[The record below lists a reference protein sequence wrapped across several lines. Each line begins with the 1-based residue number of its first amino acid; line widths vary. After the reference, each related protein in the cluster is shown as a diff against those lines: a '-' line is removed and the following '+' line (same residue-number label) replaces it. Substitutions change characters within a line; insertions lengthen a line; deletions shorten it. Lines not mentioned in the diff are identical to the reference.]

1 MMHETHNTGAV
12 PKTEEEEGLLTA
24 DIPEKFKDPETGG
37 VKLDLLAKSYK
48 ALEQKLSGQPKPPQS
63 AEEYCIECSH
73 GMFEPDADINSRLH
87 AKGFTQD
94 QAQEVYNIAAD
105 KMIPMMREM
114 AMDYK
119 ADREVEKLVNHF
131 GGVQNWREV
140 SRQLL
145 SFGQKNLP
153 DDVLDNL
160 SSSYEGVLALHRMMK
175 NGEPNLQRGAS
186 KTAGALDEAELNS
199 MMRDPKYWR
208 DKDPAY
214 ISKVTQGF
222 ENLYRN

>member
-1 MMHETHNTGAV
+1 MMHDTHDTTSKKEET
-12 PKTEEEEGLLTA
+12 EGLLTA
-24 DIPEKFKDPETGG
+24 NIPEKFKDPDTGEI
-37 VKLDLLAKSYK
+37 KLDLLAKSYRE
-48 ALEQKLSGQPKPPQS
+48 LEQRLSQNPKPP
-63 AEEYCIECSH
+63 AKPEEYCIECAH
-73 GMFEPDADINSRLH
+73 GLFEPDEEINHRLH

-105 KMIPMMREM
+105 KMIPMMRDM

-119 ADREVEKLVNHF
+119 ADQEVEKLINHF

-153 DDVLDNL
+153 ADVLDNL

-175 NGEPNLQRGAS
+175 NKEPALQRGNARTQS
-186 KTAGALDEAELNS
+186 SLDEAELNS

-208 DKDPAY
+208 EKDPAF
-214 ISKVTQGF
+214 IAKVTQGF
-222 ENLYRN
+222 EKIYGN

>member
-1 MMHETHNTGAV
+1 MMNENQN
-12 PKTEEEEGLLTA
+12 PQDENLLNA
-24 DIPEKFKDPETGG
+24 EIPDKFKDPETGE
-37 VKLDLLAKSYK
+37 VKIDLLAKSYRE
-48 ALEQKLSGQPKPPQS
+48 LEQRLSQNPKPPAS
-63 AEEYCIECSH
+63 ADEYCIECAH
-73 GMFEPDADINSRLH
+73 GMFEADAEINHRLH

-119 ADREVEKLVNHF
+119 ADREVEKLVTHF
-131 GGVQNWREV
+131 GGVEQWREV

-153 DDVLDNL
+153 EDVLDNL

-175 NGEPNLQRGAS
+175 GGEPSLQRGNAKVS
-186 KTAGALDEAELNS
+186 GSLDEAELSS

-214 ISKVTQGF
+214 IAKVTQGF
-222 ENLYRN
+222 EALYGK

>member
-1 MMHETHNTGAV
+1 MMHETHNKTKV
-12 PKTEEEEGLLTA
+12 PEEEGLLTA
-24 DIPEKFKDPETGG
+24 EVPDKFKDPKSGE
-37 VKLDLLAKSYK
+37 VKMDALLQSYK
-48 ALEQKLSGQPKPPQS
+48 SLEQRLSQQAKPPAS
-63 AEEYCIECSH
+63 PDEYCIECGH
-73 GMFEPDADINSRLH
+73 GLFEPDADINQRLH

-105 KMIPMMREM
+105 KMIPMMRDM

-131 GGVQNWREV
+131 GGSENWREV

-145 SFGQKNLP
+145 AFGKKNLP

-175 NGEPNLQRGAS
+175 NGEPALQRGQAKVS
-186 KTAGALDEAELNS
+186 GALDEAELSS

-208 DKDPAY
+208 EKDPAF
-214 ISKVTQGF
+214 IAKVTQGF
-222 ENLYRN
+222 EKLYGN

>member
-1 MMHETHNTGAV
+1 MKNT
-12 PKTEEEEGLLTA
+12 PHHQKEENLLHA
-24 DIPEKFKDPETGG
+24 DIPEKFKDPETGE
-37 VKLDLLAKSYK
+37 VKIDLLAKSYRE
-48 ALEQKLSGQPKPPQS
+48 LEQKLSQNPKPPTS
-63 AEEYCIECSH
+63 PEEYCINCEH
-73 GMFEPDADINSRLH
+73 GLFEMDNDVNARLH

-119 ADREVEKLVNHF
+119 ADREVEKLISHF
-131 GGVQNWREV
+131 GGEQAWREV

-145 SFGQKNLP
+145 AFGQKNLP

-175 NGEPNLQRGAS
+175 GNEPTLQRAKS
-186 KTAGALDEAELNS
+186 KSSGTLDEAELNS

-214 ISKVTQGF
+214 IAKVTQGF
-222 ENLYRN
+222 ESLYGQ